1 MCRLPARRSRTLHK
15 TIQAVTTDLENLSCN
30 TAIARLME
38 FVNYFNK
45 QSVRPRAAMEAFVLL
60 LSPMAP
66 HIAEELWQLLGHKA
80 TLAYE
85 PWPVHDPALTVEDTV
100 EIPVQI
106 KGKLRSRIRVS
117 ARAGQD
123 EIEAAARADDRVAE
137 LLHDQQVVKTI
148 VVPGRLINF
157 VTRGKAK

>member
-1 MCRLPARRSRTLHK
+1 MCRLPARRWCTLHK

-106 KGKLRSRIRVS
+106 KGKLRRGS
-117 ARAGQD
+117 GFQPGP
-123 EIEAAARADDRVAE
+123 DRMRSKRLPAPMIASPNCC
-137 LLHDQQVVKTI
+137 TI
-148 VVPGRLINF
+148 NRS
-157 VTRGKAK
+157 